1 MRLYEFA
8 VNDDDAGKWYSDEEM
23 VSIVGKHWKTDQ
35 DTRLD
40 PEQLVADAQDWLE
53 KNGYTVE
60 VVDVKRYENT
70 FYWYI
75 KGTIYKNLRENKM
88 RYKEFSASKKQR
100 VAEGL
105 SDIVKGVKRKIA
117 GKTDPKDVEHTYARI
132 ARRDIEDANK
142 LNNQAAY
149 DARDKSTKRWEKVN
163 KVVNKEGVAEG
174 DEKFNKIMRKTTGDI
189 TSADAAE
196 YWPSKEHE
204 PINLDPSY
212 IPMMDKYKEKL
223 YPLAFEWWK
232 SGGIKGE
239 EKLIELGWK
248 PELGDDYV
256 MVVLSGIGHDGHIQY
271 NINDFGVEDDEGLYE
286 QGVAEGKVINTYL
299 WHGSRQKIPMLEP
312 RQSVDTGG
320 ATGSNQN
327 AIYATSDPKVA
338 IAMGLTTAGSDTGM
352 FPNDPQMVLFSGKI
366 RKGEYVYLHKLPFN
380 CPDGKPQFVQGG
392 NSREF
397 HSIPGVEGIKPI
409 EIKEIPVNKYLNL
422 IRKATPA
429 DLKLR
434 KKYMKQQGVAE
445 GSYKEGG
452 SITHDGVEYDFD
464 KVLAMA
470 ETKPTKQCSVSK
482 LAWVLAYDEPDTT
495 RLKNADISVPVVI
508 TKSNNG
514 KLTVIDGLHRLAKAV
529 DSNIKSLPVKY
540 ITSGELQSARLKQGV
555 EEDSNKSNSTDNQ
568 NSFSNK
574 LQNKLNIELGKI
586 GDLPVSAGIQ
596 KAQGKSFNVGSATG
610 SGHRPSVSIGD
621 PQKGPFAQLTNKG
634 VMLGYKKTFESNKK
648 IKENTGQEPG
658 MFEFYDV
665 NTLKRV
671 FHPFEASDIQD
682 ALIKA
687 DDFLEA
693 IGKSGKGL
701 SVRPVRDSSSD
712 LAEFSTQNNVKH
724 KNVLKEGP
732 SITSTLRAIINDI
745 GEPVLQVYSTMKSAA
760 NKFVEN
766 KGELKGFNLIAGGIG
781 NRWFQTFWFN
791 KLQKELHHL
800 VQQSP
805 RHTEKLKEFLRT
817 SPGSFSTIADQLPEI
832 LETIGKQ
839 LNNRELYSNANKWIS
854 TRNNFK
860 GYLVGL
866 ESSVAQDDE
875 QEPVS
880 TEKSIKK
887 TLGQQANQAEQLV
900 NAIINSLP
908 NNVAG
913 DIRNAIARSPN
924 KLQALQT
931 ELQRRGIR
939 PPVAEDAGVTTTANI
954 ASIPNPHISPG
965 PARGKRSYIGS
976 PGRSGTKSPPQPKPK
991 KQKPTD
997 NALNMRNTSI
1007 FGEPL
1012 RRK

>member
-23 VSIVGKHWKTDQ
+23 VSIVGKHWKTDE
-35 DTRLD
+35 DIVLD
-40 PEQLVADAQDWLE
+40 SVQIVADAQDWLE

-60 VVDVKRYENT
+60 VVDVKRYKNT

-88 RYKEFSASKKQR
+88 RYKEYCSTKKQR

-105 SDIVKGVKRKIA
+105 SDIVKGIKRKVA
-117 GKTDPKDVEHTYARI
+117 GKTDPKEVEHTYARI

-174 DEKFNKIMRKTTGDI
+174 LGTTPKITFAQQKPGSWTRIDILVNGEVKFQAVKTVGPGHWTIHNKEGENIGD
-189 TSADAAE
+189 
-196 YWPSKEHE
+196 
-204 PINLDPSY
+204 
-212 IPMMDKYKEKL
+212 
-223 YPLAFEWWK
+223 
-232 SGGIKGE
+232 
-239 EKLIELGWK
+239 
-248 PELGDDYV
+248 
-256 MVVLSGIGHDGHIQY
+256 
-271 NINDFGVEDDEGLYE
+271 
-286 QGVAEGKVINTYL
+286 
-299 WHGSRQKIPMLEP
+299 
-312 RQSVDTGG
+312 
-320 ATGSNQN
+320 GSNKTELK
-327 AIYATSDPKVA
+327 AS
-338 IAMGLTTAGSDTGM
+338 
-352 FPNDPQMVLFSGKI
+352 VLD
-366 RKGEYVYLHKLPFN
+366 YL
-380 CPDGKPQFVQGG
+380 
-392 NSREF
+392 SR
-397 HSIPGVEGIKPI
+397 
-409 EIKEIPVNKYLNL
+409 
-422 IRKATPA
+422 
-429 DLKLR
+429 
-434 KKYMKQQGVAE
+434 QGVAE

-555 EEDSNKSNSTDNQ
+555 AEDSNKSNSTDNQ

-574 LQNKLNIELGKI
+574 LQNKLNIDLGKI
-586 GDLPVSAGIQ
+586 GDLPVSTGIQ

-621 PQKGPFAQLTNKG
+621 PQKGTFAQLTNKG

-671 FHPFEASDIQD
+671 FHPFEARDIQD

-954 ASIPNPHISPG
+954 ASVPNPHISPG